1 MSFLNTNSES
11 FEFETEVERLANED
25 ANICSECGSDLELYE
40 HAGHCSRCESE
51 LKPDEFEMD
60 LDYLELEDERKRG
73 KRSFRRPSGRRPRSV
88 RRPSPRV
95 KKTPRLKPRPP
106 RTSGALRPRPK
117 RPQHKPGKRPII
129 IRPRRRRRVVIREP
143 TSPCVCPAH
152 GTEFVRWVQSSL
164 NQISGL
170 RLRINGV
177 MNRATRDALRDFQKR
192 KGLPVDGIAGPE
204 TERTLVD
211 AKGGGNK
218 PAAAE
223 FEWEE
228 APGLAHSSGHIMN
241 QEVGFNS
248 PNRTPRKV
256 RATFVSCNRPR
267 GRVKA
272 ITGPDPVGRIRKVN
286 TRAIELLDAAII
298 KLQDMRKKIVDGAT
312 PAIVP
317 DPDNVRKALRR
328 RFHMNANDRKIWIKK
343 GGRSVDTVIRR
354 LRGSRQILAD
364 GWMKYRCL
372 GKRFNAIIS
381 RGGKS
386 CEFDNG
392 CDKGTH
398 AMSCGAITKIV
409 LCKPF
414 WKQSNDEVNGLN
426 FQAGTLLHECFHIY
440 FGFIGDSGNFVNAHC
455 YEQFVFDLNGD
466 EVRVPVSFKGS
477 CP

>member
-11 FEFETEVERLANED
+11 FEFETEEEGFANED
-25 ANICSECGSDLELYE
+25 ATICSECGSDLELYE
-40 HAGHCSRCESE
+40 HAGHCSKCESE
-51 LKPDEFEMD
+51 FKPDELEMD
-60 LDYLELEDERKRG
+60 LDDLELEDQRKRG
-73 KRSFRRPSGRRPRSV
+73 KRSFRRPSGRRSRSV
-88 RRPSPRV
+88 RRPSSRV
-95 KKTPRLKPRPP
+95 KKTPRLRPRPP
-106 RTSGALRPRPK
+106 RTSGGRPRPK
-117 RPQHKPGKRPII
+117 RPRHKSGKRPII

-143 TSPCVCPAH
+143 TAPCVCPAH
-152 GTEFVRWVQSSL
+152 GTELVRWVQSSL

-228 APGLAHSSGHIMN
+228 VPSLAHSSGRIMN

-248 PNRTPRKV
+248 PNRRPRKV
-256 RATFVSCNRPR
+256 RANFVSCNRPR

-272 ITGPDPVGRIRKVN
+272 ITGSDPVGRIRMAN

-317 DPDNVRKALRR
+317 DNMRKALTR
-328 RFHMNANDRKIWIKK
+328 RFHMNANNRKIWIKK
-343 GGRSVDTVIRR
+343 GGGRTVDTLIRR

-364 GWMKYRCL
+364 GWMKYTCL
-372 GKRFNAIIS
+372 GKRFNATIT
-381 RGGKS
+381 RGGES
-386 CEFDNG
+386 CTFKDG
-392 CDKGTH
+392 CDEGTD
-398 AMSCGAITKIV
+398 AMTCGAISKIV

-414 WKQSNDEVNGLN
+414 WRQSTDEN
-426 FQAGTLLHECFHIY
+426 AGTLLHEGFHIY
-440 FGFIGDSGNFVNAHC
+440 FGFIGDEGNFVNAHC
-455 YEQFVFDLNGD
+455 YEQFVFDLNSLA
-466 EVRVPVSFKGS
+466 VPAGFREN